1 MTIYKEALLD
11 HYRNPRNRGDL
22 ENTQIVRRGRNP
34 LCGDEVDIG
43 ITIEDGTLTRVRF
56 RGRAC
61 SICIASASIM
71 TEAATGKSVVEKLG
85 IIDLMHRWFEK
96 IGRASCREGVCTYVE
111 ITVVDVSL
119 KKKKNKQHQ

>member
-43 ITIEDGTLTRVRF
+43 ITIEDETLTRVRF

-71 TEAATGKSVVEKLG
+71 
-85 IIDLMHRWFEK
+85 K
-96 IGRASCREGVCTYVE
+96 IGRAHVCTQVTNAHLVCRLLLE
-111 ITVVDVSL
+111 
-119 KKKKNKQHQ
+119 KKNTLVKKIQSTK